1 MSLLLRLRRLIDYV
15 TSCVCCPK
23 CFYYFFRDYCC
34 VSSWRCQSNGIKSRA
49 LAVHREIP
57 CYIKDE
63 GRLDAFEIFTDEY
76 ITIPKRTTDVKLN
89 IVNECPFIEVNNV
102 ELRTLL
108 NSGCFQIGNVDYV
121 FNNSRIM
128 QIRQYITDEPSVQ

>member
-1 MSLLLRLRRLIDYV
+1 MLHHVSVVQNVSIISL
-15 TSCVCCPK
+15 
-23 CFYYFFRDYCC
+23 
-34 VSSWRCQSNGIKSRA
+34 GITAVFQVGDANQMELKSRA

-89 IVNECPFIEVNNV
+89 IVNECPFIEVNSV

>member
-1 MSLLLRLRRLIDYV
+1 MLHHVSVVQNVSIISL
-15 TSCVCCPK
+15 
-23 CFYYFFRDYCC
+23 
-34 VSSWRCQSNGIKSRA
+34 GITAVFQVGDANQMELKSRA

-63 GRLDAFEIFTDEY
+63 GRLDAFEIFTDEH

-89 IVNECPFIEVNNV
+89 IVNECPFIEVHDV

-108 NSGCFQIGNVDYV
+108 NSGCFQIGNVDYA

-128 QIRQYITDEPSVQ
+128 QIRQYITDEPSAP

>member
-1 MSLLLRLRRLIDYV
+1 MSIV
-15 TSCVCCPK
+15 QN
-23 CFYYFFRDYCC
+23 
-34 VSSWRCQSNGIKSRA
+34 VSIISLGITAVLQVGDANQMELKSRA

-57 CYIKDE
+57 CYIRGE
-63 GRLDAFEIFTDEY
+63 GRFDAFEIFTDEH

-128 QIRQYITDEPSVQ
+128 QIRQYITDEPSAQ

>member
-1 MSLLLRLRRLIDYV
+1 MLHHVSIVQNVSIVSL
-15 TSCVCCPK
+15 
-23 CFYYFFRDYCC
+23 
-34 VSSWRCQSNGIKSRA
+34 GIAAVFQVGDANQMELKSRA
-49 LAVHREIP
+49 IAVHREIP
-57 CYIKDE
+57 CYIRGE
-63 GRLDAFEIFTDEY
+63 GRFDAFEIFTDEH

-128 QIRQYITDEPSVQ
+128 QIRQYITDEPSAQ

>member
-1 MSLLLRLRRLIDYV
+1 MLHHVSIVENVSIISL
-15 TSCVCCPK
+15 
-23 CFYYFFRDYCC
+23 
-34 VSSWRCQSNGIKSRA
+34 GIAAVFQVGDANQMELKSRA
-49 LAVHREIP
+49 LAIHREIP

-108 NSGCFQIGNVDYV
+108 NSGCFQIGNVDYG

-128 QIRQYITDEPSVQ
+128 QIRQYITDEPSAQ

>member
-1 MSLLLRLRRLIDYV
+1 MLHHVSIVQNVSIISL
-15 TSCVCCPK
+15 
-23 CFYYFFRDYCC
+23 
-34 VSSWRCQSNGIKSRA
+34 GITAVFQVGDANQMELKSRA
-49 LAVHREIP
+49 IAVHREIP
-57 CYIKDE
+57 CYIRGE
-63 GRLDAFEIFTDEY
+63 GRFDAFEIFTDEY

-108 NSGCFQIGNVDYV
+108 NSGCFQIGNVDYA

-128 QIRQYITDEPSVQ
+128 QIRQYITDEPSAQ

>member
-1 MSLLLRLRRLIDYV
+1 MLHHVSVVQNVSIISL
-15 TSCVCCPK
+15 
-23 CFYYFFRDYCC
+23 
-34 VSSWRCQSNGIKSRA
+34 GISAVFQVGDANQMELKSRA

-63 GRLDAFEIFTDEY
+63 GRLDAFEIFTDEH

-128 QIRQYITDEPSVQ
+128 QIRQYITEEPSAQ

>member
-1 MSLLLRLRRLIDYV
+1 MEL
-15 TSCVCCPK
+15 
-23 CFYYFFRDYCC
+23 
-34 VSSWRCQSNGIKSRA
+34 KSRA
-49 LAVHREIP
+49 LAVHREFP

-89 IVNECPFIEVNNV
+89 IINECPFIEVNNV

-108 NSGCFQIGNVDYV
+108 NSGGFQIGNVDYV
-121 FNNSRIM
+121 LITLVLCKFANILRMNLPHNNS
-128 QIRQYITDEPSVQ
+128 YSN

>member
-1 MSLLLRLRRLIDYV
+1 MLHHVSIVQNVSIVSL
-15 TSCVCCPK
+15 
-23 CFYYFFRDYCC
+23 
-34 VSSWRCQSNGIKSRA
+34 GIAAVFQVGDANQMELKSRA
-49 LAVHREIP
+49 IAVHREIP
-57 CYIKDE
+57 CYIRGE
-63 GRLDAFEIFTDEY
+63 GSFDAFEIFTDEH

-108 NSGCFQIGNVDYV
+108 NSGGFQIGNVDYV

-128 QIRQYITDEPSVQ
+128 QIRQYITDEPSAK

>member
-1 MSLLLRLRRLIDYV
+1 MLHHVSIVQKVSIVSL
-15 TSCVCCPK
+15 
-23 CFYYFFRDYCC
+23 
-34 VSSWRCQSNGIKSRA
+34 GIAAVFQVGDANQMELKSRA
-49 LAVHREIP
+49 LAVHREFP

-89 IVNECPFIEVNNV
+89 IINECPFIEVNNV

-108 NSGCFQIGNVDYV
+108 NSGGFQIGNIDYV

-128 QIRQYITDEPSVQ
+128 QIRQYITDEPSAP

>member
-1 MSLLLRLRRLIDYV
+1 MLHHVSVIQNVSIISL
-15 TSCVCCPK
+15 
-23 CFYYFFRDYCC
+23 
-34 VSSWRCQSNGIKSRA
+34 GITAVFQVGDANQMELKSRA

-57 CYIKDE
+57 CYIKGE
-63 GRLDAFEIFTDEY
+63 GRFDAFEIFTDEH

-108 NSGCFQIGNVDYV
+108 NSACFQIGNVDYG

-128 QIRQYITDEPSVQ
+128 QIRQYITDEPSAQ

>member
-1 MSLLLRLRRLIDYV
+1 MLHHVSVVQNVSIISL
-15 TSCVCCPK
+15 
-23 CFYYFFRDYCC
+23 
-34 VSSWRCQSNGIKSRA
+34 GIAGVFQVGDTNQMELKSRS

-89 IVNECPFIEVNNV
+89 IINECPFIEVNNV

-108 NSGCFQIGNVDYV
+108 NSGGFQIGNVDYV
-121 FNNSRIM
+121 YNNSRIM
-128 QIRQYITDEPSVQ
+128 QIRQYITDEPSAQSFI

>member
-1 MSLLLRLRRLIDYV
+1 MLHHVSIVQNVSIVSL
-15 TSCVCCPK
+15 
-23 CFYYFFRDYCC
+23 
-34 VSSWRCQSNGIKSRA
+34 GIAAVFQVGDANQMELKSRA
-49 LAVHREIP
+49 IAVHREIP
-57 CYIKDE
+57 CYIRGE
-63 GRLDAFEIFTDEY
+63 GRFDAFEIFTDEH

-108 NSGCFQIGNVDYV
+108 NSGGFQIGNVDYV

-128 QIRQYITDEPSVQ
+128 QIRQYITDEPSAQ

>member
-1 MSLLLRLRRLIDYV
+1 MLHHVSIVQSVSIISL
-15 TSCVCCPK
+15 
-23 CFYYFFRDYCC
+23 
-34 VSSWRCQSNGIKSRA
+34 GIAAVFQVGDANQMELKSRA
-49 LAVHREIP
+49 IAVHREIP
-57 CYIKDE
+57 FYIRGE
-63 GRLDAFEIFTDEY
+63 GRFDAFEIFTDEH

-89 IVNECPFIEVNNV
+89 IVNECPFIQVNNV

-128 QIRQYITDEPSVQ
+128 QIRQYITDEPSAQ

>member
-1 MSLLLRLRRLIDYV
+1 MLHHVSIVQNVSIVSL
-15 TSCVCCPK
+15 
-23 CFYYFFRDYCC
+23 
-34 VSSWRCQSNGIKSRA
+34 GIAAVFQVGDANQMELKSRA
-49 LAVHREIP
+49 LAVHREFP

-63 GRLDAFEIFTDEY
+63 GRLDAFEIFTDEH
-76 ITIPKRTTDVKLN
+76 ITIPKRTTDVNLN

-108 NSGCFQIGNVDYV
+108 NSGGFQIGNVDYA

-128 QIRQYITDEPSVQ
+128 QIRQYITDEPSAQ

>member
-1 MSLLLRLRRLIDYV
+1 MLHHVSIVENVSIISL
-15 TSCVCCPK
+15 
-23 CFYYFFRDYCC
+23 
-34 VSSWRCQSNGIKSRA
+34 GIAAVFQVGDANQMELKSRA

-89 IVNECPFIEVNNV
+89 ILNECPFIEVNNV

-108 NSGCFQIGNVDYV
+108 NSGGFQIGNVDYV

-128 QIRQYITDEPSVQ
+128 QIRQYITDEPSAP

>member
-1 MSLLLRLRRLIDYV
+1 MLHHVSVVQNVSIISL
-15 TSCVCCPK
+15 
-23 CFYYFFRDYCC
+23 
-34 VSSWRCQSNGIKSRA
+34 GITAVFQVGDANQMELKSRA

-63 GRLDAFEIFTDEY
+63 GRLDAFEIFTDEH
-76 ITIPKRTTDVKLN
+76 ITIPKRTTNVKLN

-128 QIRQYITDEPSVQ
+128 QIRQYITDEPSAQ

>member
-1 MSLLLRLRRLIDYV
+1 MLHHVSVVQNVSIISL
-15 TSCVCCPK
+15 
-23 CFYYFFRDYCC
+23 
-34 VSSWRCQSNGIKSRA
+34 GISAVFQVGDANQMELKSRA

-63 GRLDAFEIFTDEY
+63 GRLDAFEIFTDKH

-128 QIRQYITDEPSVQ
+128 QIRQYITDEPSAQ

>member
-1 MSLLLRLRRLIDYV
+1 MFQVGDANQMEL
-15 TSCVCCPK
+15 
-23 CFYYFFRDYCC
+23 
-34 VSSWRCQSNGIKSRA
+34 KSRA

>member
-1 MSLLLRLRRLIDYV
+1 MLHHVSVVQNVSIISL
-15 TSCVCCPK
+15 
-23 CFYYFFRDYCC
+23 
-34 VSSWRCQSNGIKSRA
+34 GITAVFQVGDANQMELKSRA

-108 NSGCFQIGNVDYV
+108 NSGCFQIGNMDYV

>member
-1 MSLLLRLRRLIDYV
+1 MLHHVSIVQNVSIISL
-15 TSCVCCPK
+15 
-23 CFYYFFRDYCC
+23 
-34 VSSWRCQSNGIKSRA
+34 GITAVLQVGDANQMELKSRA
-49 LAVHREIP
+49 IAVHREIP
-57 CYIKDE
+57 CYIRGE
-63 GRLDAFEIFTDEY
+63 GRFDAFEIFTDEH

-128 QIRQYITDEPSVQ
+128 QIRQYITDEPSAQ

>member
-1 MSLLLRLRRLIDYV
+1 MLHHVSVVQNVSIISL
-15 TSCVCCPK
+15 
-23 CFYYFFRDYCC
+23 
-34 VSSWRCQSNGIKSRA
+34 GITAVFQVGDANQMELKSRA

-108 NSGCFQIGNVDYV
+108 NSSCFQIGNVDYV

-128 QIRQYITDEPSVQ
+128 QIRQYITDEPSAQ

>member
-1 MSLLLRLRRLIDYV
+1 MLHHVSVVQNVSIISL
-15 TSCVCCPK
+15 
-23 CFYYFFRDYCC
+23 
-34 VSSWRCQSNGIKSRA
+34 GISAVFQVGDANQMELKSRA

-63 GRLDAFEIFTDEY
+63 GRLDAFEIFTDEH

-128 QIRQYITDEPSVQ
+128 QIRQYITDEPSAQ

>member
-1 MSLLLRLRRLIDYV
+1 MLHHVSIVQNVSIISL
-15 TSCVCCPK
+15 
-23 CFYYFFRDYCC
+23 
-34 VSSWRCQSNGIKSRA
+34 GIAAVFQVGDANQMELKSRA
-49 LAVHREIP
+49 IAVHREIP
-57 CYIKDE
+57 FYIRGE
-63 GRLDAFEIFTDEY
+63 GRFDAFEIFTDEH

-108 NSGCFQIGNVDYV
+108 NSGCFQIGNVDYG

-128 QIRQYITDEPSVQ
+128 QIRQYITDEPSAQ

>member
-1 MSLLLRLRRLIDYV
+1 MLHHVSIVENVSIISL
-15 TSCVCCPK
+15 
-23 CFYYFFRDYCC
+23 
-34 VSSWRCQSNGIKSRA
+34 GIAAVFQVGDANQMELKSRA

-108 NSGCFQIGNVDYV
+108 NSGCFQIGNVDYG

-128 QIRQYITDEPSVQ
+128 QIRQYITDEPSAP

>member
-1 MSLLLRLRRLIDYV
+1 MLHHVSIVQNVSIISL
-15 TSCVCCPK
+15 
-23 CFYYFFRDYCC
+23 
-34 VSSWRCQSNGIKSRA
+34 GITAVFQVGDANQMELKSRA
-49 LAVHREIP
+49 IAVHREIP
-57 CYIKDE
+57 CYIRGE
-63 GRLDAFEIFTDEY
+63 GSFDAFEIFTDEH

-108 NSGCFQIGNVDYV
+108 NSGGFQIGNVDYV

-128 QIRQYITDEPSVQ
+128 QIRQYITDEPSAQ

>member
-1 MSLLLRLRRLIDYV
+1 MLHHVSVVQNVSIISL
-15 TSCVCCPK
+15 
-23 CFYYFFRDYCC
+23 
-34 VSSWRCQSNGIKSRA
+34 GIAAVFQVGDANQMELKSRA

-57 CYIKDE
+57 CYIKGE
-63 GRLDAFEIFTDEY
+63 GRLDAFEIFIDEH

-89 IVNECPFIEVNNV
+89 IVNECPFIEVNDV

-128 QIRQYITDEPSVQ
+128 QIRQYITDEPSAQ